1 MSIKKD
7 LGEFDRIS
15 HFFAPLAQG
24 RKGAFSLTDDGALID
39 DVPCDGSL
47 VATMDTLVEGVHF
60 LTKSSPE
67 TVARKLVGVNLSDLA
82 AMGALPHSCLLSLAL
97 PKNIDDSWLSAF
109 AEAMRTMQDEYSF
122 AVIGGDTVA
131 TPGPLTVTLS
141 ALGDVAAPG
150 RVLRRSAARP
160 SDGVCV
166 SGTIGDGALGLI
178 VARGGLTGLDDD
190 DRAYL
195 IDRYNHPRP
204 RIGLGR
210 VLANLAPELIGGVC
224 DISDGLLADLGH
236 IGERSGVRFDID
248 ATRIPLSPA
257 ARHAL
262 ERDPS
267 LIETILGGGD
277 DYELV
282 FTLGDTSPGFIKK
295 IIEAAQVDVHVI
307 GHADDMPKDSID
319 GVPLV
324 SARDERGERITVIH
338 PGYSHF

>member
-1 MSIKKD
+1 MSIEKD

-39 DVPCDGSL
+39 DVPRDGSM

-60 LTKSSPE
+60 LTASPPE
-67 TVARKLVGVNLSDLA
+67 TVARKLIGVNLSDLA
-82 AMGALPHSCLLSLAL
+82 AMGARPHSCLLSLAL
-97 PKNIDDSWLSAF
+97 PRNIDDSWLASF
-109 AEAMRTMQDEYSF
+109 AGTLRTMQDEFSF

-141 ALGDVAAPG
+141 ALGHIAAPG

-160 SDGVCV
+160 SHGVCV

-178 VARGGLTGLDDD
+178 AARGGLTELDGN

-210 VLANLAPELIGGVC
+210 VLANLAPETVGGVC

-236 IGERSGVRFDID
+236 IGEQSGVRFDID

-257 ARHAL
+257 TRHAL
-262 ERDPS
+262 DRDPS
-267 LIETILGGGD
+267 LIETVLGGGD

-282 FTLGDTSPGFIKK
+282 FTLGDTSPGFIEK
-295 IIEAAQVDVHVI
+295 IIAAGQVDVHVI
-307 GHADDMPKDSID
+307 GHADATPKANDD
-319 GVPLV
+319 GIPLV